1 MVSLGDS
8 LKGNTEYFFRENEG
22 NKPSPAQPYDV
33 PTNNRSAQPRPAI
46 RQPSSQ
52 STRNT
57 TRTNLESHSN
67 SLMPNTNP
75 IKFRHIF
82 TCYFTMAEMII
93 IIGYVI
99 SCYIDIL
106 IFDTE
111 SNEEDNIV
119 NIDKFSI
126 YSIVHIIL
134 WCLVGVFDRLIQ
146 WQHQIMRRRGYLR
159 FYIKLRNI
167 RRIPFGVFSTG
178 NATLVLLF
186 ATRNQLEAAIQYT
199 VFKFDY
205 FILIL
210 IGMELLLTF
219 PILFYYIIIT
229 MRFNC
234 KKPSPDAAVS
244 TSSQSVLPFSSPPPD
259 LGFTTDTET
268 HNVEELL
275 DKQADMIRYLQFHN
289 ANLGRKI
296 MELQNQNKH

>member
-8 LKGNTEYFFRENEG
+8 QKGNTGYFFRENEA
-22 NKPSPAQPYDV
+22 NKPQSYDV

-46 RQPSSQ
+46 RQPSGQ
-52 STRNT
+52 STRHP
-57 TRTNLESHSN
+57 TRTNLESNSN
-67 SLMPNTNP
+67 SLMPNTNS
-75 IKFRHIF
+75 IKFKHIF
-82 TCYFTMAEMII
+82 TCYFTMAEMLII
-93 IIGYVI
+93 VGYII
-99 SCYIDIL
+99 SCYLDII

-111 SNEEDNIV
+111 SDEEEENNIV
-119 NIDKFSI
+119 SIDKFSI

-146 WQHQIMRRRGYLR
+146 WQHQVIRRRGYLI

-167 RRIPFGVFSTG
+167 RRVPFGVFSTG

-186 ATRNQLEAAIQYT
+186 ATRTQLEAAIQYT

-210 IGMELLLTF
+210 IGVELILTF
-219 PILFYYIIIT
+219 PVLFYYIAIT

-234 KKPSPDAAVS
+234 KRPSPDAAIS

-259 LGFTTDTET
+259 LGFTTDTDT

-296 MELQNQNKH
+296 MELQNQNKQ

>member
-8 LKGNTEYFFRENEG
+8 QKGNTGYFFRENEG
-22 NKPSPAQPYDV
+22 IKPAPEQSYDV
-33 PTNNRSAQPRPAI
+33 PTNNRTAQPKPAI
-46 RQPSSQ
+46 RQPTNQ
-52 STRNT
+52 STRHV
-57 TRTNLESHSN
+57 TRTTLESHSN

-75 IKFRHIF
+75 IKFKHIF
-82 TCYFTMAEMII
+82 TCYFTMAEIVI

-99 SCYIDIL
+99 SCYLDI
-106 IFDTE
+106 IVFDTE
-111 SNEEDNIV
+111 SNEEDNNIIS
-119 NIDKFSI
+119 IDKFSI

-146 WQHQIMRRRGYLR
+146 WQHQIMRRRGYLI
-159 FYIKLRNI
+159 FYIRLRNI
-167 RRIPFGVFSTG
+167 RRVPFGVFSTG

-186 ATRNQLEAAIQYT
+186 ATRNQLEAAIENT
-199 VFKFDY
+199 VFNFDY

-210 IGMELLLTF
+210 IGLELILTF
-219 PILFYYIIIT
+219 PVLFYYIALT

-234 KKPSPDAAVS
+234 KRPSPDAAVN
-244 TSSQSVLPFSSPPPD
+244 TSNQSVLPFSSPPPD
-259 LGFTTDTET
+259 LGFTTDTDT

-296 MELQNQNKH
+296 MELL